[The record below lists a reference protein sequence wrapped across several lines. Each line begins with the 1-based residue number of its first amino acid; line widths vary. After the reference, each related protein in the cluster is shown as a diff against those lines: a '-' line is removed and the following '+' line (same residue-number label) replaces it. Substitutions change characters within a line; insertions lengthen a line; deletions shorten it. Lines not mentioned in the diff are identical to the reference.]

1 MGVHI
6 SNRRALH
13 DYEILKTYEAGM
25 QLLGAEVKSIK
36 GGRMTL
42 EGAFVKVIDSELY
55 LVNAQIFPYAY
66 ARPEGYDQKR
76 SRKLLLHKKEVS
88 ELLAKHQGDR
98 LTIIPLECYTT
109 KSYIKLK
116 IALAKGR
123 KEYEKRDKLKKRDTD
138 RDIERIMKNKG

>member
-1 MGVHI
+1 MSVHI

-13 DYEILKTYEAGM
+13 DYEIIKTYEAGL

-36 GGRMTL
+36 GGRMSL
-42 EGAFVKVIDSELY
+42 EGSFVKFIDSELY
-55 LVNAQIFPYAY
+55 LVNAQIFPYSF

-76 SRKLLLHKKEVS
+76 SRKLLLHREEVR
-88 ELLAKHQGDR
+88 ELLVKHKGDR

-123 KEYEKRDKLKKRDTD
+123 KEYEKRDKLKKRDMD
-138 RDIERIMKNKG
+138 RDIERVMKNK